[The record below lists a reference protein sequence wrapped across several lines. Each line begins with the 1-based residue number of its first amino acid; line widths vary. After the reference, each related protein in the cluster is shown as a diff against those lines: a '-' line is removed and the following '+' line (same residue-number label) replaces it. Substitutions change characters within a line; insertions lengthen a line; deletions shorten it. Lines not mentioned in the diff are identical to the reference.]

1 MRIHDIITGLPRS
14 GTTLVARIVAA
25 ARPDA
30 MLLGEPV
37 DLLELRASRA
47 FQRGEFAAALH
58 GYCEER
64 LAEAARKGS
73 YLDRRLPNLG
83 VPDNYYG
90 AAAPMVDFRTVPT
103 PPGGCSSVIC
113 KHNALFIPLARE
125 IAAHPG
131 LRLLR
136 VVRHPAGALPSWRR
150 HPIPVREGRSPD
162 AESWSPELARRLDA
176 TADCS
181 ERQAI
186 LYGFLL
192 REIAAPGVS
201 RESGLLRYEDLVQ
214 GAPLPPPHEH
224 CPTRPF
230 LKASAA
236 NTPQLSPQETS
247 SFLQTLQRLDPSA
260 AALLETIF
268 KPAGESGR

>member
-1 MRIHDIITGLPRS
+1 MRVHDIITGLPRS

-37 DLLELRASRA
+37 DLLELLARRA
-47 FQRGEFAAALH
+47 FARGEFAAVLH
-58 GYCEER
+58 GYLEAR
-64 LAEAARKGS
+64 LAAAQRQGS

-83 VPDNYYG
+83 VPDNYHG
-90 AAAPMVDFRTVPT
+90 ISARAVDFRSVPL

-113 KHNALFIPLARE
+113 KNNEIFTSLARE

-136 VVRHPAGALPSWRR
+136 VVRHPAGAISSWRR
-150 HPIPVREGRSPD
+150 WQIPAREGRSPE
-162 AESWSPELARRLDA
+162 AESWSPELVQRLDA
-176 TADCS
+176 AADCS

-192 REIAAPGVS
+192 RAIAAPGITW
-201 RESGLLRYEDLVQ
+201 ESGLLRYEDLVR
-214 GAPLPPPHEH
+214 GSPLPPPHEH
-224 CPTRPF
+224 CPTLPF
-230 LKASAA
+230 LKPTGG
-236 NTPQLSPQETS
+236 NTPQLSPQHTAD
-247 SFLQTLQRLDPSA
+247 FLQTLQRLDPAA
-260 AALLETIF
+260 AALLEEIF
-268 KPAGESGR
+268 KPASER